1 MPLKNVASAVA
12 DNCAFIQVAGTEG
25 IMRRTQWI
33 VAALLCGGG
42 FGIGLYVGARS
53 DAHPVGA
60 AVAAAKEPEVLRFA
74 VGAPQLAML
83 QILAAPLMPVPLA
96 EPLNARIVFD
106 EGATARIASPIAGR
120 IVTLGAQQG
129 DVVKAGAPLAVIDA
143 PDLGAAQADLAKAR
157 ADERRKALGF
167 ARASELFKGDVLP
180 RKDLESSE
188 ADLEQS
194 RAESQRAA
202 LRLANLNPRNS
213 TLSGQRMVLSAPVA
227 GVVVERKA
235 NPGME
240 VRPDLPD
247 PLFVVTDLKR
257 VQVLIDV
264 PEAHLSKIGLGQSI
278 GVQVDA
284 YPGERFAGRVERISP
299 AVDPATR
306 RVQVRCS
313 VDNVDSKLRPD
324 MYARATL
331 LADEHRTAVRV
342 PNAALVTQGVQTFV
356 FVERESGV
364 LVRRRVELAVQDREY
379 SYLSAGIAQNERVVT
394 AGALLLAS
402 ELASGQ

>member
-1 MPLKNVASAVA
+1 MRKT
-12 DNCAFIQVAGTEG
+12 QV
-25 IMRRTQWI
+25 I
-33 VAALLCGGG
+33 VAALLCVAG
-42 FGIGLYVGARS
+42 FAAGVWWSTRH
-53 DAHPVGA
+53 DAAPLGA
-60 AVAAAKEPEVLRFA
+60 ALASTREPDVLRFA
-74 VGAPQLAML
+74 AGAPQLAML
-83 QILAAPLMPVPLA
+83 QILAAPTMPVPLA

-106 EGATARIASPIAGR
+106 EGATARVASPIAGR

-143 PDLGAAQADLAKAR
+143 PDLGAAQADYAKAK
-157 ADERRKALGF
+157 ADERRKALAF
-167 ARASELFKGDVLP
+167 SRASELFKGDVLP
-180 RKDLESSE
+180 RKDFESSE
-188 ADLEQS
+188 ADLEQA
-194 RAESQRAA
+194 RAESQRAG

-213 TLSGQRMVLSAPVA
+213 SLSGQRMVLSAPVS

-257 VQVLIDV
+257 VQVMIDV
-264 PEAHLSKIGLGQSI
+264 PEVHLSKIGIGLSI

-284 YPGERFAGRVERISP
+284 FPGERFAGRVERISP

-313 VDNVDSKLRPD
+313 VDNADAKLRPE

-356 FVERESGV
+356 FVEREPGV

-394 AGALLLAS
+394 SGALLLAS

>member
-1 MPLKNVASAVA
+1 
-12 DNCAFIQVAGTEG
+12 
-25 IMRRTQWI
+25 MRRTHLI
-33 VAALLCGGG
+33 AVVLMCAGAFAAGAWWQARPGPAP
-42 FGIGLYVGARS
+42 IGAVSA
-53 DAHPVGA
+53 AHDPD
-60 AVAAAKEPEVLRFA
+60 VLRFA
-74 VGAPQLAML
+74 AGAPQLAML

-106 EGATARIASPIAGR
+106 ESATARIASPVAGR
-120 IVTLGAQQG
+120 IVSLGAQAG
-129 DVVKAGAPLAVIDA
+129 DTVTAGQSLAVIDA
-143 PDLGAAQADLAKAR
+143 PDLGASQADLAKAR
-157 ADERRKALGF
+157 ADERRKALAF
-167 ARASELFKGDVLP
+167 ARANELYKGDVLP
-180 RKDLESSE
+180 RKDLEASE

-194 RAESQRAA
+194 RAEVQRAA

-213 TLSGQRMVLSAPVA
+213 KLSGQRMVLAAPLA
-227 GVVVERKA
+227 GVVAERKA

-257 VQVLIDV
+257 LQVLVDV
-264 PEAHLSKIGLGQSI
+264 PEAHLAKIGVGQRI

-284 YPGERFAGRVERISP
+284 YPDERFTGRVERIAP
-299 AVDPATR
+299 GVDPATR

-313 VDNVDSKLRPD
+313 VDNVDARLRPE

-331 LADEHRTAVRV
+331 LADENRTAVRV
-342 PNAALVTQGVQTFV
+342 PNAALVTQGVQHFV
-356 FVERESGV
+356 FVEREPGV

-379 SYLSAGIAQNERVVT
+379 SYLSSGVAQNEKVVT
-394 AGALLLAS
+394 SGALLLAS